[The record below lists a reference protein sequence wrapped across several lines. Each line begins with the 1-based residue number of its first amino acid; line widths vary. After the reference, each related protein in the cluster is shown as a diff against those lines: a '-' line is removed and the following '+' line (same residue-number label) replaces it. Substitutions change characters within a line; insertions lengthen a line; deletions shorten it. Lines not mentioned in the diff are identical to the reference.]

1 MSQQETPMT
10 VVRASSAL
18 SADTDVAVGADLLV
32 APADVELAGAAVA
45 EAAAALDSSVHASLE
60 QAESPEARWHRYSM
74 GVLIGL
80 VAAILLWLATGTRGL
95 ATFALSDQAAAVKL
109 PSFTVPALATVLICA
124 AACALAC
131 VGLFVKGV
139 PPRLRMV
146 LNVLAGLGFVFGFL
160 AWAAASGKQGLPFQ
174 VSNQFN
180 GTMAY
185 ATPLIF
191 GALCGVM
198 GERSG
203 VVNVA
208 IEGQF
213 LTAAFAAALVGTLT
227 KSLVF
232 GVLAAVVVGVL
243 MGVLLAL
250 FSVKYLVDQVVL
262 GVVLNLFASGLTGF
276 LYSKVM
282 ATNGSAMNMSPV
294 MKEIAIPGLSKI
306 PFIGPIIF
314 QQTILAYGSLVA
326 IAVVWFLLYRTKW
339 GLQVRAVG
347 EHPEAAET
355 VGLNVRAIRW
365 QAVLVGAAFAGL
377 GGAYFTV
384 GSTGQFVK
392 DMSAGQG
399 FIALAALI
407 MGRWKPGLAA
417 LMALFFGF
425 VSQLAGQLQ
434 VLQTPMNAQFLLI
447 LPYIA
452 TIIAVAGLIG
462 RVRAPKAD
470 GTNYVK

>member
-1 MSQQETPMT
+1 MSVQI
-10 VVRASSAL
+10 SS
-18 SADTDVAVGADLLV
+18 
-32 APADVELAGAAVA
+32 VEQAVA
-45 EAAAALDSSVHASLE
+45 QAAAALDSSVHESLE
-60 QAESPEARWHRYSM
+60 QAESPEARSHRHSM
-74 GVLIGL
+74 GVLLGL
-80 VAAILLWLATGTRGL
+80 VAVLLIWLAT
-95 ATFALSDQAAAVKL
+95 ATSGVASFALSDQMASVVL
-109 PSFTVPALATVLICA
+109 PTFTVPARATVLVGA
-124 AACALAC
+124 VLCALAC
-131 VGLFVKGV
+131 AGLFVNTV
-139 PPRLRMV
+139 PPWVRTT
-146 LNVLAGLGFVFGFL
+146 LNILAGLGFVVGFL
-160 AWAAASGKQGLPFQ
+160 AWAAAAGKQGLPFQ
-174 VSNQFN
+174 VANQFN

-203 VVNVA
+203 VVNVS

-227 KSLVF
+227 RSITW
-232 GVLAAVVVGVL
+232 GVVAGVVVGML
-243 MGVLLAL
+243 MGVLLAM
-250 FSVKYLVDQVVL
+250 FSIKYLVDQVVL

-276 LYSKVM
+276 LYSKIM
-282 ATNGSAMNMSPV
+282 STNASGTNTPPV
-294 MKEIAIPGLSKI
+294 MQPIAIPGLSAI
-306 PFIGPIIF
+306 PFIGPILF
-314 QQTILAYGSLVA
+314 NQTILAYASLLA
-326 IAVVWFLLYRTKW
+326 IPLVWLLLYRTRW
-339 GLQVRAVG
+339 GLRVRSVG
-347 EHPEAAET
+347 EHPEAADT

-365 QAVLVGAAFAGL
+365 QAVLVGAALAGL

-392 DMSAGQG
+392 DMSAGKG

-417 LMALFFGF
+417 VMALFFGF

-434 VLQTPMNAQFLLI
+434 VLQTPMNSQFLLI

-470 GTNYVK
+470 GVNYVK

>member
-1 MSQQETPMT
+1 MSEQTEPKME
-10 VVRASSAL
+10 VRASSAL
-18 SADTDVAVGADLLV
+18 SADADQAGIATV
-32 APADVELAGAAVA
+32 VMAPEDIELAS
-45 EAAAALDSSVHASLE
+45 AAAATASAALDGFSQVTLD
-60 QAESPEARWHRYSM
+60 QAESPEARWHRHSM
-74 GVLIGL
+74 AVLLGL
-80 VAAILLWLATGTRGL
+80 VAVLMLWLATSTHGRAL
-95 ATFALSDQAAAVKL
+95 FALSDQAAAVKL
-109 PSFTVPALATVLICA
+109 PTFSVPALVVVVTGMVLCA
-124 AACALAC
+124 AAGI
-131 VGLFVKGV
+131 GLFVSIT
-139 PPRLRMV
+139 PPRLRQI
-146 LNVLAGLGFVFGFL
+146 LNVLAGLGFVIGFM
-160 AWAAASGKQGLPFQ
+160 AWAAASGGQGLPFQ

-213 LTAAFAAALVGTLT
+213 LTAAFAAALVGTFT
-227 KSLVF
+227 QSLFF
-232 GVLAAVVVGVL
+232 GVLAAVIVGML

-276 LYSKVM
+276 LYSKIM
-282 ATNGSAMNMSPV
+282 ATNGSATNRSPV
-294 MKEIAIPGLSKI
+294 MKEIAIPWLSKI
-306 PFIGPIIF
+306 PFIGPTVF
-314 QQTILAYGSLVA
+314 QQTVLAYGSLLA

-339 GLQVRAVG
+339 GLRVRAVG

-365 QAVLVGAAFAGL
+365 QAVLVGAALAGL

-392 DMSAGQG
+392 DMTAGQG

-425 VSQLAGQLQ
+425 VSQLSGQLQ
-434 VLQTPMNAQFLLI
+434 VLQTPMNGQFLLM